1 MLYNQAFPYPDTFQG
16 HTLHD
21 EGERF
26 PGKFV
31 IARRRVEL
39 RKFEASSFQTLVV
52 QQEPVTV
59 PLQELYALAVL
70 AEEDKYVT

>member
-1 MLYNQAFPYPDTFQG
+1 MLYDQTFPYPDTFQG
-16 HTLHD
+16 YAFHD
-21 EGERF
+21 EGQCF

-31 IARRRVEL
+31 IARRRIEL
-39 RKFEASSFQTLVV
+39 RKFEAAPFQALVV

-70 AEEDKYVT
+70 VEEDKYVT